1 MRQKKKREI
10 LALYPAQEAKM
21 GKKIVNPAAEQFFL
35 YKDSTGKVQINALL
49 RNETLWLTQKAIAE
63 LFQVEVPAIS
73 KHIKNILTDGELKE
87 NQVISKMEI
96 TAADGKNYNTTFY
109 NLDMI
114 IAVGYRV
121 NSKRAT
127 AFRIWATSILREY
140 IIKGYALD
148 DDRLKNGSRFDKAYF
163 RDLLERV
170 KDIRTSERMLYQQL
184 KDIYAL
190 SADYNRDYEDTILFF
205 ARVQNKVHFAITG
218 QTAAEVIHSRANAK
232 KANMGLTTWK
242 NSPDGRIRRQD
253 VTVAKNY
260 LKEPELKELRY
271 IVNLFLD
278 YAQHE
283 AESERVI
290 YMRDWERELDK
301 VLELNRR
308 ELLQSAGTITHEE
321 ALQKAIAEYEKY
333 RATLKLTEKN
343 DSEQEYLLDIK
354 ELEKLEAKLA
364 KTGL

>member
-1 MRQKKKREI
+1 
-10 LALYPAQEAKM
+10 M
-21 GKKIVNPAAEQFFL
+21 GEKIPKPAARQFFL
-35 YKDSTGKVQINALL
+35 YKDSAGRVQINALL
-49 RNETLWLTQKAIAE
+49 RDETLWLTQKAMAE
-63 LFQVEVPAIS
+63 LFEVEVPAIS
-73 KHIKNILTDGELKE
+73 KHIKNILADGELKE
-87 NQVISKMEI
+87 KRVISKMET
-96 TAADGKNYNTTFY
+96 TAADGKSYNTTFY

-121 NSKRAT
+121 NSRRAT
-127 AFRIWATSILREY
+127 AFRIWATAVLREY

-148 DDRLKNGSRFDKAYF
+148 DDRLKNGNTFDKAYF
-163 RDLLERV
+163 RDLLDRI

-184 KDIYAL
+184 KDIYSL

-205 ARVQNKVHFAITG
+205 AKVQNKVHFAITG

-232 KANMGLTTWK
+232 TANMGLTTWQA
-242 NSPDGRIRRQD
+242 SPDGRITRQD
-253 VTVAKNY
+253 VTIAKNY

-283 AESERVI
+283 AEGERVI

-301 VLELNRR
+301 VLELNRK
-308 ELLQSAGTITHEE
+308 ELLQSAGKISHEE
-321 ALQKAIAEYEKY
+321 ALKKAIVEYEKY
-333 RATLKLTEKN
+333 RANLKLTEKE

-354 ELEKLEAKLA
+354 ELEKLEAEFGKDDR
-364 KTGL
+364 